1 MSILSPVTKCG
12 ENSPVAFSLF
22 VWRLLADFLVKL
34 GSPQFRRKL
43 ADLAVAII
51 PDENLG
57 KMRDIVNTMDVGSK
71 EIFYDKKN
79 ALEKGDEVMVE
90 QVNRGKDVMSILRK
104 LNPSFSSH
112 GLIFIFLQ

>member
-1 MSILSPVTKCG
+1 MSVLSPVTKRG
-12 ENSPVAFSLF
+12 DNSPVAFSLF

-34 GSPQFRRKL
+34 GPPQFRRKL

-57 KMRDIVNTMDVGSK
+57 KMRDIVNTMDAGSK
-71 EIFYDKKN
+71 DIFLDKKN

-90 QVNRGKDVMSILRK
+90 QVNRGMDVMSILRM